1 MMASRSAGAD
11 HAAEGAR
18 LRDRARAFGVEL
30 SDGALRDL
38 ATFLD
43 ELELWNA
50 RANLV
55 GQHDRATLIERHL
68 VDSLAAVPLLRGL
81 GENLRVADL
90 GSGAGLPGIPLAI
103 VLQPREMLLVE
114 PRRKRASF
122 LRAVR
127 RKLTGLAI
135 AVHEGRAE
143 EIAPA
148 ETGPFD
154 AVVSRAALSETA
166 LRAAAAPLVRH
177 GGLLVAY
184 RGDPAQGQDTSADL
198 GREVDG
204 FGVARIYHY
213 ELERPSR
220 RFALLVRERICFT

>member
-1 MMASRSAGAD
+1 MRESRSTTAD
-11 HAAEGAR
+11 RAAEGAR
-18 LRDRARAFGVEL
+18 LRDRAGALGVEL
-30 SDGALRDL
+30 ADDALDDL

-43 ELELWNA
+43 ELALWNA

-55 GQHDRATLIERHL
+55 GQHDRATLIDRHL
-68 VDSLAAVPLLRGL
+68 VDSLAAVPLLRAL

-90 GSGAGLPGIPLAI
+90 GSGGGLPGIPLAI
-103 VLQPREMLLVE
+103 ALRPRAMLLVE

-127 RKLTGLAI
+127 RKLAGLPI
-135 AVHEGRAE
+135 DVHEGRAE
-143 EIAPA
+143 EIDPA

-154 AVVSRAALSETA
+154 AVVSRAALSEA
-166 LRAAAAPLVRH
+166 DLSCAAAPLVRR

-184 RGDPAQGQDTSADL
+184 RGDPTEGGQASGDL
-198 GREVDG
+198 EREVDG
-204 FGVARIYHY
+204 FGVARVHHY

>member
-1 MMASRSAGAD
+1 MKASRSGAAD
-11 HAAEGAR
+11 RAAEGVR
-18 LRDRARAFGVEL
+18 LRDRAGALGVEL
-30 SDGALRDL
+30 TDDALKQL

-81 GENLRVADL
+81 GEDLRVADL

-103 VLQPREMLLVE
+103 VLRPREMLLVE
-114 PRRKRASF
+114 PRRKRTSF

-127 RKLTGLAI
+127 RKLAGLAI
-135 AVHEGRAE
+135 DVHEGRADG
-143 EIAPA
+143 IDPA

-154 AVVSRAALSETA
+154 AVVSRAALSETE
-166 LRAAAAPLVRH
+166 LRSAAAPLLRH

-184 RGDPAQGQDTSADL
+184 RGDPAEGQGASRDL
-198 GREVDG
+198 GRELDG
-204 FGVARIYHY
+204 FGVARIQHY
-213 ELERPSR
+213 ELESPSR